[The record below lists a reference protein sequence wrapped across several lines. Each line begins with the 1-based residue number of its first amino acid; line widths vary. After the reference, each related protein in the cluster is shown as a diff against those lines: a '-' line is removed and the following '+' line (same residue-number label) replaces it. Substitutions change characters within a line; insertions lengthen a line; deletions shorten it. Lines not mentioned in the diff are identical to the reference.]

1 MGEIHGQPS
10 SGHCRAGKWRGSL
23 RSLKEQ
29 VKSWAWEMA
38 FKLRLLLPFLSVYLT
53 ILSPPLSQCRDT
65 PAGTGE
71 RENDEETADDR
82 TVKLSPGCLEE
93 GMVPS
98 VRFLSSGFVCSV
110 RPGLHGRSKP
120 TSGLTFIGK
129 VICCL
134 LSIRGFPTTQ
144 CSLDKIW

>member
-1 MGEIHGQPS
+1 MF
-10 SGHCRAGKWRGSL
+10 AL
-23 RSLKEQ
+23 
-29 VKSWAWEMA
+29 VKKTFRAWEMA

-98 VRFLSSGFVCSV
+98 VRFLSSGFVCS
-110 RPGLHGRSKP
+110 LQH
-120 TSGLTFIGK
+120 
-129 VICCL
+129 
-134 LSIRGFPTTQ
+134 SIQACALFAQVSMAGQSQP
-144 CSLDKIW
+144 LA

>member
-98 VRFLSSGFVCSV
+98 VRFLSSGFVCS
-110 RPGLHGRSKP
+110 LQH
-120 TSGLTFIGK
+120 
-129 VICCL
+129 
-134 LSIRGFPTTQ
+134 SIQACALFAQVSMAGQSQP
-144 CSLDKIW
+144 LA